1 MVLNDNELGKCE
13 EFASWVV
20 WYPDL
25 FLDMLAPETGGI
37 KLHMDQ
43 RVFLRG
49 DTRFFSEHG
58 CLPRGYGKT
67 FLEFAG
73 MVVICIRY
81 PNMELALT
89 AQTKENA
96 AALLKDKYNEIIRY
110 YPMLENEIVK
120 TSFIKGDA
128 TIVFKNGSKIDAL
141 ANAQSSKGQ
150 RRRRLNIE
158 ESNLMDNA
166 TFEDALEPVVEVG
179 RTTCGRLAIINPEEL
194 NQQINY
200 YTTPGFRGS
209 DEYNRNLSMFRDMVD
224 LNGKI
229 VIGSNWMLG
238 CWFGR
243 GSSKSTILKKKEDM
257 SPIAFDM
264 NYGGNWVGSSTGAL
278 VNINQLM
285 NCRTLSEPILFS
297 MDDKDEFFIGVD
309 VARSQKTTNNQS
321 SVAVGKVIR
330 GADGKIKEVQLA
342 NLIHISNTLNFS
354 TQACIVKRIRKR
366 YHARKAVVD
375 GNGLGVG
382 LTDELIKETYDP
394 LTGETYP
401 AWKAMNTD
409 AKPESDQYDE
419 CMFDLK
425 AQSYQTQIISNFMDV
440 ISSGKLRFLEN
451 RNGGDY
457 AIKDDFDLESKVMPF
472 VQEELFF
479 QEVGNLKLIQNGK
492 NLSVEKVVSRFD
504 KDRFSAT
511 AYLLFYIFKIEEKDT
526 KKNTDM
532 KSYTEKLRRLNR
544 RPKMY

>member
-1 MVLNDNELGKCE
+1 M
-13 EFASWVV
+13 
-20 WYPDL
+20 
-25 FLDMLAPETGGI
+25 
-37 KLHMDQ
+37 
-43 RVFLRG
+43 
-49 DTRFFSEHG
+49 
-58 CLPRGYGKT
+58 
-67 FLEFAG
+67 
-73 MVVICIRY
+73 
-81 PNMELALT
+81 
-89 AQTKENA
+89 
-96 AALLKDKYNEIIRY
+96 
-110 YPMLENEIVK
+110 
-120 TSFIKGDA
+120 
-128 TIVFKNGSKIDAL
+128 
-141 ANAQSSKGQ
+141 
-150 RRRRLNIE
+150 
-158 ESNLMDNA
+158 
-166 TFEDALEPVVEVG
+166 
-179 RTTCGRLAIINPEEL
+179 
-194 NQQINY
+194 
-200 YTTPGFRGS
+200 
-209 DEYNRNLSMFRDMVD
+209 
-224 LNGKI
+224 
-229 VIGSNWMLG
+229 
-238 CWFGR
+238 
-243 GSSKSTILKKKEDM
+243 
-257 SPIAFDM
+257 
-264 NYGGNWVGSSTGAL
+264 
-278 VNINQLM
+278 
-285 NCRTLSEPILFS
+285 
-297 MDDKDEFFIGVD
+297 
-309 VARSQKTTNNQS
+309 
-321 SVAVGKVIR
+321 
-330 GADGKIKEVQLA
+330 

-479 QEVGNLKLIQNGK
+479 QEVGNLKLVQNGK